1 MKKSSLLLF
10 VILIGLCGC
19 GNPCNKLVSFKCDPD
34 NLDGFMKCVSDE
46 KEIASKCVDYMENHE
61 SKLNSMCEDKR
72 LKNLSP
78 CQKHNQKLYD
88 EKADEFSKTSEFH
101 AMVCTE
107 GSNLIAYRA
116 TLSNEMKPIL
126 RLIFQITSESDGKSN
141 FYVGELK
148 KGSEVEKE
156 NLMGEKHL
164 GFDGTEIRTLNKYV
178 FNIMTKK
185 SSEFSIEA
193 YKGEKVRFLMDIP
206 YETASS
212 FDIKS
217 YEYCSGL
224 FTCLHVSS
232 TWNCKTVT
240 YDEYTNL
247 TIF

>member
-101 AMVCTE
+101 AMVCTD
-107 GSNLIAYRA
+107 GGNLIAYRA
-116 TLSNEMKPIL
+116 TLSSDLKPIL
-126 RLIFQITSESDGKSN
+126 RLISQKISDSDGKSY
-141 FYVGELK
+141 FSVGELK
-148 KGSEVEKE
+148 KGKEVEKT
-156 NLMGEKHL
+156 NIMGDKQLAFE
-164 GFDGTEIRTLNKYV
+164 GVEIRTLYKHI
-178 FNIMTKK
+178 FNI
-185 SSEFSIEA
+185 SSNKQSEIMVEA
-193 YKGEKVRFLMDIP
+193 YKGEKIRVVMDIP
-206 YETASS
+206 FESS
-212 FDIKS
+212 ERFDIKS
-217 YEYCSGL
+217 YEFCFSIL
-224 FTCLHVSS
+224 DCMHVSAS
-232 TWNCKTVT
+232 WDCKVVN
-240 YDEYTNL
+240 YDEYKSIVN
-247 TIF
+247 